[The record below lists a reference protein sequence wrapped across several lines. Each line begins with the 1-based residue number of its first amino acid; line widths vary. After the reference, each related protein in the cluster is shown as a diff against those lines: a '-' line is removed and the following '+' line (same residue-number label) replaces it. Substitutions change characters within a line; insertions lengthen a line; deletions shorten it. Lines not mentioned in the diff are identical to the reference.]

1 MVFGSDGATATAPI
15 DPVDSASNTGIHVR
29 PASSVFHTPP
39 LFTPMKNVL
48 GCPGTPVA
56 PTVRPPRKGPIERQC
71 KPPKRDAGTCAESE
85 TGSTASKSA
94 SDLTKILQGN

>member
-1 MVFGSDGATATAPI
+1 IVLGSDGATATAPI

-29 PASSVFHTPP
+29 PASSVFQTPP
-39 LFTPMKNVL
+39 LLTPMKNVL

-71 KPPKRDAGTCAESE
+71 NPPKSEAGYCCAASE
-85 TGSTASKSA
+85 AGSRASQSA
-94 SDLTKILQGN
+94 NDLT